1 MAGKTKIGKALE
13 TDAAKEGEYTNYPSA
28 QAFAAKAKDLDALR
42 EAVVDAAGVGAGLW
56 LSYLFLFFYLFIA
69 VAAVTHRDFLFENPV
84 KLPFLDVELPLLGF
98 FVLGPLLFLVLH
110 AYVLLHFAMLAGKVI
125 AAGIRPVRAEK
136 RIRIRERTP
145 GCSIRRTPSSSSLAR
160 FSLVS
165 AFAPSHVS
173 FRSAFTRK
181 AP

>member
-1 MAGKTKIGKALE
+1 MARKTKQTGQSPG
-13 TDAAKEGEYTNYPSA
+13 TDAENDGVPSTPQDPNVGSPSA

-69 VAAVTHRDFLFENPV
+69 VAAVTHRDFLFQSPV

-110 AYVLLHFAMLAGKVI
+110 AYVLLHFAMLAGKV
-125 AAGIRPVRAEK
+125 GFFHDERPWNGPRCMTCWSRAMW
-136 RIRIRERTP
+136 I
-145 GCSIRRTPSSSSLAR
+145 SSLASPQACAASGR
-160 FSLVS
+160 EFTEGS
-165 AFAPSHVS
+165 ASG
-173 FRSAFTRK
+173 R
-181 AP
+181 